1 MCSRANPCLPAYYC
15 ISDLYFV
22 SVILCFINCM
32 SIKWAE
38 QIQVSMTVVKLVA
51 AGIIMAGGF
60 YSLAEGIYYYK
71 HII

>member
-1 MCSRANPCLPAYYC
+1 MFRLQIDVFVIINNT
-15 ISDLYFV
+15 FV

-60 YSLAEGIYYYK
+60 YSLAQGIYYYK

>member
-1 MCSRANPCLPAYYC
+1 LFRLQVDVFVIINNT
-15 ISDLYFV
+15 FV

-60 YSLAEGIYYYK
+60 YSLAQGIYYYK

>member
-1 MCSRANPCLPAYYC
+1 MFRLQVDVFVIINNT
-15 ISDLYFV
+15 FV

-60 YSLAEGIYYYK
+60 YSLAQGIYYYK